1 MPPLGLLGSRALR
14 ARGFVALWA
23 VLAVGLASMASRAE
37 AAPFAYVANHDSK
50 NVSVIDTATNT
61 VVATIP
67 VGHFPNGVAVTPDG
81 KHVYVTNDN
90 PDDSVPVIV
99 VVIDTAT
106 NRVMA
111 RIPLSPNPVFP
122 TGVAISPDGKFA
134 YVTSDFLD
142 LSAGNLW
149 QIDTATNK
157 VAGGGFEMDDSFF
170 NGVAVAPDGTVHVT
184 LDEFQLDPIFFGLVD
199 RRVEVPGDP
208 AAVAVTPD
216 GKHLYVGSSCRFLC
230 GNPIV
235 WVIGPAASTVV
246 ATIPM
251 GDYPNAIAITP
262 DGTRAYVP
270 TSGAVSVINTATNK
284 VVATVPVGGSG
295 VAITPD
301 GKYAYIAGGG
311 VSVIDTATNTVVAT
325 IPVGNNPVAV
335 GIVPPAPAVPF
346 LAFNAKLQIDI
357 RSRSQKKGC
366 FCA

>member
-1 MPPLGLLGSRALR
+1 MRNIMYKIVNGSCAASARALFVMLAIWLGLM
-14 ARGFVALWA
+14 ARP
-23 VLAVGLASMASRAE
+23 AE

-50 NVSVIDTATNT
+50 NVSVIDTATNK

-81 KHVYVTNDN
+81 KYVYVTNDN

-106 NRVMA
+106 NRVAA

-122 TGVAISPDGKFA
+122 TGLAVSPDGKFT
-134 YVTSDFLD
+134 YVASDFLD
-142 LSAGNLW
+142 LSAGILS

-157 VAGGGFEMDDSFF
+157 VAGGGIEMDDSFF

-184 LDEFQLDPIFFGLVD
+184 LDEFELGPIFFGFVD
-199 RRVEVPGDP
+199 GVEVPGDP

-216 GKHLYVGSSCRFLC
+216 GKHLYVGSRCIFLC
-230 GNPIV
+230 GDPTV
-235 WVIGPAASTVV
+235 WVIDPAASTVV

-270 TSGAVSVINTATNK
+270 TGGAV
-284 VVATVPVGGSG
+284 
-295 VAITPD
+295 
-301 GKYAYIAGGG
+301 
-311 VSVIDTATNTVVAT
+311 
-325 IPVGNNPVAV
+325 
-335 GIVPPAPAVPF
+335 
-346 LAFNAKLQIDI
+346 
-357 RSRSQKKGC
+357 
-366 FCA
+366 